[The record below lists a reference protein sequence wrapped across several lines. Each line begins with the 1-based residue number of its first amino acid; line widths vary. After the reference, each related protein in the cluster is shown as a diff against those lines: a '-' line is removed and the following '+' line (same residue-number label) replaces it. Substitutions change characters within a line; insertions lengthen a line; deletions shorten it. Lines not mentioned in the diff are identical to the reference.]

1 MTQIVGTIRDLK
13 ISNMLMHQWKGA
25 GNKHEQ
31 MENFTR
37 KIPTITRS
45 KIEMLEIKYM
55 ISQMKNSCDWH
66 VRKMNIALEKSTN
79 LKIGQQK

>member
-1 MTQIVGTIRDLK
+1 MTQIVGTIRNLK

-55 ISQMKNSCDWH
+55 IS
-66 VRKMNIALEKSTN
+66 
-79 LKIGQQK
+79 